1 MVCADTSGAWPVN
14 EDNKT
19 EQKERASPH
28 SAQEEVM
35 LDRCMEPKPPNM
47 TRVCLTGLFEGHT
60 LFYSP
65 SSVLQMDT
73 I

>member
-19 EQKERASPH
+19 EQKDRASPH
-28 SAQEEVM
+28 SAQEVM
-35 LDRCMEPKPPNM
+35 LDRRMEPKPPNM